1 MSPAGNRS
9 GSRSGARVPL
19 VAANWKMNLLSA
31 DVEALCRTLVDG
43 LGDRST
49 AIEAEMV
56 IFPAFPLLPAVAAEL
71 RGTRV
76 GWGGQDLHP
85 EDDGAHTGDV
95 SGPQLADAGCTW
107 ALAGHSERRRDHG
120 EGDGL
125 VARKVAAAARNGLA
139 PMICVGETKAERDAG
154 ETFEVLG
161 GQLVMALAPL
171 LAASQPP
178 PPFALAYEP
187 VWAIGTGDT
196 ATPETAQEVHRF
208 LRSTLAESVGA
219 EVAGA
224 TRILYGGSVKA
235 HNAPELILQ
244 EDLDGFLVGGASL
257 DAEEFLVIIRC
268 CD

>member
-1 MSPAGNRS
+1 MSERETRLPM
-9 GSRSGARVPL
+9 
-19 VAANWKMNLLSA
+19 VAANWKMNLLA
-31 DVEALCRTLVDG
+31 RDAEAHCRALLDG
-43 LGDRST
+43 L
-49 AIEAEMV
+49 EAARAEV
-56 IFPAFPLLPAVAAEL
+56 VVFPAFPLLPVVAAEL

-76 GWGGQDLHP
+76 AWGGQDLHP

-125 VARKVAAAARNGLA
+125 VARKVAAALRNGLT

-161 GQLVMALAPL
+161 GQLSMALAPL
-171 LAASQPP
+171 RSASSPP

-196 ATPETAQEVHRF
+196 ATPETAQGAHCF
-208 LRSTLAESVGA
+208 LRSALAESVGR
-219 EVAGA
+219 EVAVA
-224 TRILYGGSVKA
+224 TRILYGGSVKPA
-235 HNAPELILQ
+235 NAADLAAQ

-257 DAEEFLVIIRC
+257 DAEEFLAIIRC